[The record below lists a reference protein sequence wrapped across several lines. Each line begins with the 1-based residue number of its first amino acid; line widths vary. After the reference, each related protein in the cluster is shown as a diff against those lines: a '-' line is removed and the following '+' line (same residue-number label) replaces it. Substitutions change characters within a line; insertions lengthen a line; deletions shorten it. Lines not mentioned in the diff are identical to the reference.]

1 MLEDAAISFFPNVD
15 SIEEF
20 STRYKPTSL
29 QFFTI
34 LDTI

>member
-1 MLEDAAISFFPNVD
+1 MLEDAVIFFFPNVD
-15 SIEEF
+15 SIEGVA
-20 STRYKPTSL
+20 TSL

>member
-15 SIEEF
+15 SIEGF
-20 STRYKPTSL
+20 SSGYSL

-34 LDTI
+34 RDTI